1 MKLHLALSRKHP
13 VAAKPVTPRQNNIS
27 MSDAILGVC
36 FFGHG
41 HEEHI
46 ANQWNS
52 YSGTGIVA
60 VSDLG
65 DLQKSSAFPENS
77 RLSPERSSFCEKTQ
91 PSQRWVLRLD
101 AKHESEEVA
110 INFRWQVHGLTKCV
124 ADNMEPSLQAREEEL
139 DQIILFNSV
148 FLLCMLCMYVHTA
161 VFIRLILNFHPC

>member
-77 RLSPERSSFCEKTQ
+77 RLSPERSSFCEKN
-91 PSQRWVLRLD
+91 P
-101 AKHESEEVA
+101 A
-110 INFRWQVHGLTKCV
+110 ISTVGAAPRCQT
-124 ADNMEPSLQAREEEL
+124 
-139 DQIILFNSV
+139 
-148 FLLCMLCMYVHTA
+148 
-161 VFIRLILNFHPC
+161 